1 MNKLLIN
8 NITDEE
14 LLDRISDVSVPAFR
28 LRQIREW
35 LYKCVDFDGM
45 SNIPKSLIE
54 VLKERFIID
63 NVEIYKKLES
73 KEDETKKYLL
83 KLYDGEIIEA
93 VAMVYKHGVSI
104 CVSTQ
109 VGCNM
114 GCVFCSSAIGGMRR
128 NLSAYEMLAQ
138 VQAINADL
146 NAKASNV
153 VLMGTGEPL
162 LNYNNVVGFMKLLH
176 EPDGINMSYRN
187 MSVSTCGIVKNM
199 YRLAEEEIPVNLCV
213 SLHQADDEL
222 REGIMPSA
230 KNYKI
235 QDIMDAADSY
245 FEKTGRRITIEYALI
260 EGVNDSNK
268 DIDTLIKLLHGK
280 NILLNLIPLNSGPED
295 TLKGVSRKKAYTIME
310 YVKERGINATVRRT
324 LGADIDGAC
333 GQLRARELK
342 DDIVR

>member
-1 MNKLLIN
+1 
-8 NITDEE
+8 
-14 LLDRISDVSVPAFR
+14 
-28 LRQIREW
+28 
-35 LYKCVDFDGM
+35 
-45 SNIPKSLIE
+45 
-54 VLKERFIID
+54 
-63 NVEIYKKLES
+63 
-73 KEDETKKYLL
+73 
-83 KLYDGEIIEA
+83 
-93 VAMVYKHGVSI
+93 
-104 CVSTQ
+104 
-109 VGCNM
+109 
-114 GCVFCSSAIGGMRR
+114 
-128 NLSAYEMLAQ
+128 
-138 VQAINADL
+138 
-146 NAKASNV
+146 
-153 VLMGTGEPL
+153 MGTGEPL

>member
-1 MNKLLIN
+1 M
-8 NITDEE
+8 
-14 LLDRISDVSVPAFR
+14 
-28 LRQIREW
+28 
-35 LYKCVDFDGM
+35 
-45 SNIPKSLIE
+45 
-54 VLKERFIID
+54 
-63 NVEIYKKLES
+63 
-73 KEDETKKYLL
+73 
-83 KLYDGEIIEA
+83 
-93 VAMVYKHGVSI
+93 
-104 CVSTQ
+104 
-109 VGCNM
+109 
-114 GCVFCSSAIGGMRR
+114 
-128 NLSAYEMLAQ
+128 SAYEMLAQ

-153 VLMGTGEPL
+153 VLMGAGEPL
-162 LNYNNVVGFMKLLH
+162 LNYDNVVGFMKLLH

-280 NILLNLIPLNSGPED
+280 KYTAQSYTVKQRTGRHSQGSVQKESIYYHGICERKRYKTLL
-295 TLKGVSRKKAYTIME
+295 
-310 YVKERGINATVRRT
+310 
-324 LGADIDGAC
+324 
-333 GQLRARELK
+333 
-342 DDIVR
+342 